1 MIKLK
6 KGAKC
11 PEEGYLLTK
20 EEYSETIRQK
30 QTLQQLEE
38 LFK

>member
-11 PEEGYLLTK
+11 PEEGYLLSK
-20 EEYSETIRQK
+20 EEYTETVRQK
-30 QTLQQLEE
+30 QTLEKLEE